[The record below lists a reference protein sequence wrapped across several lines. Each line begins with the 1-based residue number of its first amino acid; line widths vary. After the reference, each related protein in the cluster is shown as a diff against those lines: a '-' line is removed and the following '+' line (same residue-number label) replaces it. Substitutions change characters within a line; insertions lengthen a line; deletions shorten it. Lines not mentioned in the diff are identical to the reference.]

1 MGFLISKKAKRDK
14 GFVYEKLEDNLILD
28 KNVLYL
34 NRLCGVEQAPVKI
47 ATWHIIDGDGA
58 EDDPDMLCL
67 DTTFGIENGL
77 HEDTAT
83 LKAEPIWGIQF
94 HTVKISVC
102 ALQPGF
108 CLEQRNFL
116 IAKIYSMKEKIM

>member
-1 MGFLISKKAKRDK
+1 
-14 GFVYEKLEDNLILD
+14 
-28 KNVLYL
+28 
-34 NRLCGVEQAPVKI
+34 
-47 ATWHIIDGDGA
+47 
-58 EDDPDMLCL
+58 MLFL

-94 HTVKISVC
+94 HTVEIYVS
-102 ALQPGF
+102 ALQLVF
-108 CLEQRNFL
+108 LEQPHVL

>member
-1 MGFLISKKAKRDK
+1 MISEKAKR
-14 GFVYEKLEDNLILD
+14 EIEENLILD

-34 NRLCGVEQAPVKI
+34 NRLCGVEQAPVKT
-47 ATWHIIDGDGA
+47 ATWHIIDGDGT

-77 HEDTAT
+77 HKDAAT

-94 HTVKISVC
+94 HTVEIYVS
-102 ALQPGF
+102 ALQLVFFGTAP
-108 CLEQRNFL
+108 CANRQDLQYER
-116 IAKIYSMKEKIM
+116 EKILCSGGKYRI